1 MRMRHH
7 SRSAA
12 SPSTRLILID
22 LVRTNLCEAETSIY
36 RPLLIQARKTGVLI
50 AHSYL
55 SDGSSSNLNHQPI
68 LGLSPLPD
76 EAVFIRGSQ
85 STFSSR
91 QFCDW
96 VGATTGPLVF
106 AGAANAAIASAN
118 AAASWCKRMR
128 ATSVRSPA
136 ARTNDARASGAN
148 GSNHRA
154 ASKCCSAAQQRAITC
169 ASSR

>member
-106 AGAANAAIASAN
+106 AGAAKTPAACTVMAVELFGVGAAAPAAVACAIALACSGPHGIYGPRRRPTP
-118 AAASWCKRMR
+118 AS
-128 ATSVRSPA
+128 
-136 ARTNDARASGAN
+136 
-148 GSNHRA
+148 
-154 ASKCCSAAQQRAITC
+154 
-169 ASSR
+169 